1 MFYKINKIKMKKVVK
16 EERDKLLLRRWE
28 IEFELDWLR
37 TSEWEKFKALV
48 AEREKLIFNLHRLI
62 WKA

>member
-1 MFYKINKIKMKKVVK
+1 MEKVVK

-28 IEFELDWLR
+28 IEFEMDWLR
-37 TSEWEKFKALV
+37 TSEWKRFKALV